1 MKYVP
6 DIVQGIIYTIK
17 DTFKEFY
24 YNGTD
29 GVKVNILQNNIQRAN
44 LKKLLSDLL
53 IAMIVAGL
61 MGSALGAAYK
71 AHKENM
77 TPKDIL
83 PNAIAEV
90 MFKGGHGA
98 TDSLAG
104 PFGVINYVANN
115 TNPAALKTT
124 FKVYNDT
131 WKMIT
136 GQRSIGDTV
145 MGS

>member
-1 MKYVP
+1 
-6 DIVQGIIYTIK
+6 
-17 DTFKEFY
+17 
-24 YNGTD
+24 
-29 GVKVNILQNNIQRAN
+29 
-44 LKKLLSDLL
+44 
-53 IAMIVAGL
+53 
-61 MGSALGAAYK
+61 
-71 AHKENM
+71 M

-104 PFGVINYVANN
+104 PFGVINYIANN

-124 FKVYNDT
+124 FKVYDDT
-131 WKMIT
+131 WRMIT

-145 MGS
+145 MGSQALLRSFQDTYKLWAADNA